1 MPGNMIVWPET
12 VIASEATTKNQPP
25 DTDIIMFQISCGTA
39 CGTSSR
45 QKRCQ
50 ADRWYIRA
58 ASISSTGTVRNDWYR
73 LNVMFQACEVK
84 IAKIAAHST
93 PSSRPGNSAMKPV
106 TVIDRKPRIG
116 TDCRM
121 SSTGIRIFSACRLFA
136 AKVAYHR
143 LNTN

>member
-1 MPGNMIVWPET
+1 MPGKRIVWLDT

-25 DTDIIMFQISCGTA
+25 ETDIIMFHTSAGTA

-50 ADRWYIRA
+50 AERWYIRA
-58 ASISSTGTVRNDWYR
+58 ASISSTGTVRSDWYR

-93 PSSRPGNSAMKPV
+93 PGSRPVNSAMRPV
-106 TVIDRKPRIG
+106 TAIDRKPRIG
-116 TDCRM
+116 TDCRT
-121 SSTGIRIFSACRLFA
+121 SDPGT
-136 AKVAYHR
+136 
-143 LNTN
+143 

>member
-1 MPGNMIVWPET
+1 MPGNRIDCPET

-25 DTDIIMFQISCGTA
+25 ETDIIMFQISAGTP

-45 QKRCQ
+45 QKRCH

-58 ASISSTGTVRNDWYR
+58 ASISSTGTVRSDWYR
-73 LNVMFQACEVK
+73 LNVMFQACDVN

-93 PSSRPGNSAMKPV
+93 PRSRPGNSAMKPI

-116 TDCRM
+116 TDC
-121 SSTGIRIFSACRLFA
+121 S
-136 AKVAYHR
+136 
-143 LNTN
+143 